1 MNAKR
6 FGKSLLFGAAVGA
19 TTYLVERIIPRV
31 RETWAMAKDAWA
43 ATKEDLEEDYELEA
57 ETGDEAEKEPT
68 VAETLGD
75 FLGIA
80 PKKARDLLTSDD
92 DLRDL
97 DGFLVTA
104 IETLNVTAA
113 AAKVVLKDSEDEA
126 QKAVRDGIEVALK
139 RVQSAHE
146 EVRARRQRAAQPD

>member
-6 FGKSLLFGAAVGA
+6 FGKVLLFGAAVGT

-31 RETWAMAKDAWA
+31 RETWVVAKDAWA

-57 ETGDEAEKEPT
+57 ETGDETEKEPT

-80 PKKARDLLTSDD
+80 PEKTRDLLTKDNGSCDTDD
-92 DLRDL
+92 Y
-97 DGFLVTA
+97 
-104 IETLNVTAA
+104 
-113 AAKVVLKDSEDEA
+113 
-126 QKAVRDGIEVALK
+126 
-139 RVQSAHE
+139 
-146 EVRARRQRAAQPD
+146 